1 MVTSRDAIGA
11 IQATMREDFRL
22 GAACVLCPSVR
33 LSDLGTSSGEYQHC
47 VAALCVEST
56 PLAGLESRHQYCP
69 QELVQGRTYTVD
81 NIQLRSSYSTIARA
95 LCSAV
100 RLTGS

>member
-56 PLAGLESRHQYCP
+56 PLAGLESRHQDSRRESLPPP
-69 QELVQGRTYTVD
+69 QRGTVSD
-81 NIQLRSSYSTIARA
+81 
-95 LCSAV
+95 V
-100 RLTGS
+100 MHK